1 MERKIL
7 YFESPGP
14 ANTEATLRA
23 VRERV
28 RELGIKTVVL
38 ASSHGA
44 TAWKALEILRG
55 EGVQIVAVT
64 ICAGY
69 TQEGWTME
77 DDTRRELEAAGVRV
91 LTGIH
96 ALGDDVS
103 GAFEGASPNVV
114 VAQTLYRFSQGM
126 KVCVEVALMAA
137 DAGLIDVER
146 EIVAV
151 AGTDS
156 GADTAIV
163 VKPAYPRKFREL
175 KVREILAMPR

>member
-1 MERKIL
+1 MDRRIV
-7 YFESPGP
+7 YFETPGP
-14 ANTEATLRA
+14 ENTEATLRL

-38 ASSHGA
+38 ASSHGG
-44 TAWKALEILRG
+44 TANQAVEVFKGDHVSLI
-55 EGVQIVAVT
+55 AVT

-69 TQEGWTME
+69 TSEGWTM
-77 DDTRRELEAAGVRV
+77 DDATRRQLQEAGVCV

-103 GAFEGASPNVV
+103 GVFDKAAPNSI

-137 DAGLIDVER
+137 DAGLVDSGS
-146 EIVAV
+146 EIAAV

-156 GADTAIV
+156 GADTAIILQ
-163 VKPAYPRKFREL
+163 PACTRKFREL
-175 KVREILAMPR
+175 KIHEILAMPR